1 MRIIFA
7 IALYLAVGFAGGFI
21 VRDFVLKP
29 PMYVV
34 VGPGILA
41 PISEKELREALS
53 GARNSDSF

>member
-1 MRIIFA
+1 MRQIFA
-7 IALYLAVGFAGGFI
+7 VAFYLVLGFGGGFI
-21 VRDFVLKP
+21 AREYAMKP